1 MRSVDISKFIVEIN
15 EDESLDPSVVGSK
28 AAAVAELAKH
38 KIKVPPCFTIKSS
51 VFDDFIRPI
60 ADEITNILEKVETDN
75 ASSAFEAAESICE
88 ILASQELPVGLTE
101 SVKSRLI
108 STKTTMAVRSSATT
122 EDLKDASF
130 AGIYETFLDATTLE
144 SVLRRIRDV
153 WASYYTG
160 RAISYR
166 QQKGIAHQSG
176 SMAVLVMDL
185 IDAEAAGVMFTRDP
199 RDGSDH
205 ILINVALGLGEG
217 VVSGEAEAD
226 SFVLE
231 TRSMEITKR
240 NVIDKEWMFKPRTA
254 GTLKRV
260 RVPSEKRGSPAIK
273 DSTLTALAKT
283 AMEIKTATGS
293 HRDIEFALK
302 NDTIHILQSRPITAG
317 GNKKI
322 KFPVRWGDSIERKRH
337 WTIRGT
343 EPALPLHIDY
353 VLASAEAEKRSIAT
367 VGQYMGRR
375 NLKKIVN
382 GYIFTAEP
390 DYDSEVLESRLQKHH
405 DKGNEFLEKGTTLY
419 YAEVEPQLLINLD
432 NLDHIRPEDH
442 ATLPEHIA
450 NLKATTLT
458 AAEHQSNLHWQSW
471 GGFREK
477 GGLEK
482 LFTEITGRPAMDASS
497 LTMAID
503 HMTARLTRRLM
514 NLARLVKSNQWLI
527 KIFEN
532 RDYDT
537 LFARGNGVRP
547 SVSKFR
553 IRFRAMMKIWGCRNG
568 IGYGTAWKPTDPTW
582 NMKPEIPL
590 DVIGSFVRQDI
601 TEHMRLLR
609 NLKDKRKKAIES
621 VHAKIGGNKNLREAF
636 RAELFKAT
644 NYVKMMED
652 HNYLIEQRTFGEYRE
667 SINRT
672 GVALKRKKWIDA
684 VDDIFYLRLAELD
697 DAADSQDY
705 TSLKSIV
712 ARSKEAFKK
721 NSKLSPPESLGA
733 KPNKKDGTEN
743 VEKKSQG
750 LSSDGQILHG
760 EPSSPGSFT
769 GRARVVI
776 TRTSKP
782 PSVKKGDILITE
794 NTGPDWVPI
803 FPLIGALVLDGGDNF
818 QHASL
823 ICREYGIP
831 CVIKT
836 KQGTEA
842 IANGQIVKVDGS
854 NGVITLNPMT

>member
-15 EDESLDPSVVGSK
+15 ADESLDPSVVGGKS
-28 AAAVAELAKH
+28 AAVAELVRH
-38 KIKVPPCFTIKSS
+38 KITVPPCFTIKTN
-51 VFDDFIRPI
+51 VFDDFIRPV
-60 ADEITNILEKVETDN
+60 AGDITSILTKVEKAN
-75 ASSAFEAAESICE
+75 VSSAFEAADSISN
-88 ILASQELPVGLTE
+88 ILASQELPMGLTE

-108 STKTTMAVRSSATT
+108 SSGSTLAVRSSATT

-130 AGIYETFLDATTLE
+130 AGIYDTYLDGATGK
-144 SVLRRIRDV
+144 SVLKRIRDV
-153 WASYYTG
+153 WTSYYTG

-166 QQKGIAHQSG
+166 EQKGITHQTG

-199 RDGSDH
+199 RDGSDRV
-205 ILINVALGLGEG
+205 LINVALGLGEG
-217 VVSGEAEAD
+217 VVSGESEAD

-231 TRSMEITKR
+231 SSSLEIIKR
-240 NVIDKEWMFKPRTA
+240 NVIDKEWMVTSRNGGAPN
-254 GTLKRV
+254 RV
-260 RVPSEKRGSPAIK
+260 RIPSEKRGSPAVK
-273 DSTLTALAKT
+273 DSTLKTLAKT
-283 AMEIKTATGS
+283 AIEIKAITGS
-293 HRDIEFALK
+293 DRDIEFALK
-302 NDTIHILQSRPITAG
+302 NDAIHILQSRPITTAE
-317 GNKKI
+317 NKKM
-322 KFPVRWGDSIERKRH
+322 KFPVDWSDSVERNRH

-343 EPALPLHIDY
+343 QPAVPLHIDY
-353 VLASAEAEKRSIAT
+353 VLASAEAEKRSVAT

-390 DYDSEVLESRLQKHH
+390 EYDSEELESRLQKHH
-405 DKGNEFLEKGTTLY
+405 DRGNKFLEKGTTLY
-419 YAEVEPQLLINLD
+419 YAEVEPQLLKNLD
-432 NLDHIRPEDH
+432 DLDRIRPPND
-442 ATLPEHIA
+442 APIPDHIA
-450 NLKATTLT
+450 NLKATTLA

-482 LFTEITGRPAMDASS
+482 LFTEITGHRPIDATS

-514 NLARLVKSNQWLI
+514 NLAKLVKTDHWLI
-527 KIFEN
+527 KIFES
-532 RDYDT
+532 RDYDR

-547 SVSKFR
+547 SVTKFR

-590 DVIGSFVRQDI
+590 DVIGSFLKQNLE
-601 TEHMRLLR
+601 EHVKLLR
-609 NLKDKRKKAIES
+609 DLKRKRKRAIES
-621 VHAKIGGNKNLREAF
+621 VHAKIGNNKKLSVAF
-636 RAELFKAT
+636 KAELFKAT

-667 SINRT
+667 SINRA
-672 GVALKRKKWIDA
+672 GIALKRENLIDD

-697 DAADSQDY
+697 NAANTQDY
-705 TSLKSIV
+705 TSLRAMI
-712 ARSKEAFKK
+712 AQSKKAFNK
-721 NSKLSPPESLGA
+721 NSKLSPPEFLGT
-733 KPNKKDGTEN
+733 KPSKKDDD
-743 VEKKSQG
+743 EKIEKDSIG

-769 GRARVVI
+769 GKARVVI
-776 TRTSKP
+776 TRTSRP
-782 PSVKKGDILITE
+782 PSVKKGNILVTE

-803 FPLIGALVLDGGDNF
+803 FPLIGGLILDGGDNF

-823 ICREYGIP
+823 ICREYSIP

-836 KQGTEA
+836 KEGTKT
-842 IANGQIVKVDGS
+842 ISDGQIVKIDGS
-854 NGVITLNPMT
+854 KGLITLNPLT

>member
-1 MRSVDISKFIVEIN
+1 MQSHDISKFIVEIN
-15 EDESLDPSVVGSK
+15 TNESLDPSVVGSK
-28 AAAVAELAKH
+28 AAAVAELVKH
-38 KIKVPPCFTIKSS
+38 KIKIPPCFTVKTS
-51 VFDDFIRPI
+51 VFDDFIRPVTG
-60 ADEITNILEKVETDN
+60 EITTILKKVETTN
-75 ASSAFEAAESICE
+75 VSSAFEAAESIFE
-88 ILASQELPVGLTE
+88 ILASQELPIGLTE

-108 STKTTMAVRSSATT
+108 STESTMAVRSSATT

-130 AGIYETFLDATTLE
+130 AGIYDTFLDAATEE

-176 SMAVLVMDL
+176 SMAVLLMEL
-185 IDAEAAGVMFTRDP
+185 IDAEAAGVIFTRDP
-199 RDGSDH
+199 RDRSDH
-205 ILINVALGLGEG
+205 VLINVALGLGEG

-226 SFVLE
+226 SFILE
-231 TRSMEITKR
+231 ARSMEIIKR
-240 NVIDKEWMFKPRTA
+240 NVVDKEWMFMSRTT
-254 GTLKRV
+254 GTPKRV
-260 RVPSEKRGSPAIK
+260 RVPSVKRDSPAVT
-273 DSTLTALAKT
+273 DSTLKALATT
-283 AMEIKTATGS
+283 AMEIKNVTGS
-293 HRDIEFALK
+293 DRDIEFALK
-302 NDTIHILQSRPITAG
+302 TDTIHILQSRPITAG
-317 GNKKI
+317 GNIKI
-322 KFPVRWGDSIERKRH
+322 NFPVKWADSTERKRH
-337 WTIRGT
+337 WTIRGS

-353 VLASAEAEKRSIAT
+353 VLAAAEAEKRSVAT

-390 DYDSEVLESRLQKHH
+390 DYDSEVLESLLQKHH
-405 DKGNEFLEKGTTLY
+405 DKGNKFLEKGTTLY
-419 YAEVEPQLLINLD
+419 YAEVEPQLLINLND
-432 NLDHIRPEDH
+432 LDRIRPKDH
-442 ATLPEHIA
+442 AALPDHIA
-450 NLKATTLT
+450 NLKATTLA

-482 LFTEITGRPAMDASS
+482 LFTKITGRPAMDASS
-497 LTMAID
+497 LTIAID

-514 NLARLVKSNQWLI
+514 RLAQLVKSDQWLI

-537 LFARGNGVRP
+537 LFAQENGIRP
-547 SVSKFR
+547 SVTKFR
-553 IRFRAMMKIWGCRNG
+553 IRFQAMMKIWGCRNG

-590 DVIGSFVRQDI
+590 DIIGSFVRQDLA
-601 TEHMRLLR
+601 EHMRLMR
-609 NLKDKRKKAIES
+609 NLKRKRKRAIES
-621 VHAKIGGNKNLREAF
+621 VHAKIDSNKTLRKAF

-672 GVALKRKKWIDA
+672 GVALKRKKWIDD
-684 VDDIFYLRLAELD
+684 VNDIFYLRIADLEN
-697 DAADSQDY
+697 AADSQDY
-705 TSLKSIV
+705 ASLKSIV
-712 ARSKEAFKK
+712 IGAKETFKK
-721 NSKLSPPESLGA
+721 NSSLSPPEFLGTE
-733 KPNKKDGTEN
+733 PNKKDDTPQ
-743 VEKKSQG
+743 VEKESQG
-750 LSSDGQILHG
+750 LSSDGQILYG
-760 EPSSPGSFT
+760 EPSSAGSFT

-836 KQGTEA
+836 KEGTEA
-842 IANGQIVKVDGS
+842 ITNGQIIKVDGS

>member
-1 MRSVDISKFIVEIN
+1 MRSVDISKFVVEIN
-15 EDESLDPSVVGSK
+15 TDESLDPSVVGSK
-28 AAAVAELAKH
+28 AAAVAELFRH
-38 KIKVPPCFTIKSS
+38 KIKVPSCFTIKTS
-51 VFDDFIRPI
+51 VFDDFIRPVTG
-60 ADEITNILEKVETDN
+60 EITTILKKVETDSV
-75 ASSAFEAAESICE
+75 SSACEAAESISE

-108 STKTTMAVRSSATT
+108 STKSTLAVRSSATT

-130 AGIYETFLDATTLE
+130 AGIYDSFLDATTLE

-153 WASYYTG
+153 WTSYYTG

-205 ILINVALGLGEG
+205 VLINVALGLGEG

-231 TRSMEITKR
+231 ARSMKIIKR
-240 NVIDKEWMFKPRTA
+240 NVIDKEWMFMSRTA

-260 RVPSEKRGSPAIK
+260 RVPSEKRGSPSVT
-273 DSTLTALAKT
+273 DSTLKALATT
-283 AMEIKTATGS
+283 AMEIKIATGS
-293 HRDIEFALK
+293 DRDIEFAVK
-302 NDTIHILQSRPITAG
+302 ADTIHILQSRPITAG
-317 GNKKI
+317 GNKKFD
-322 KFPVRWGDSIERKRH
+322 FPVRWADSVERKRH
-337 WTIRGT
+337 WTLRGT

-353 VLASAEAEKRSIAT
+353 VLASAEAEKRSVAT

-390 DYDSEVLESRLQKHH
+390 DYDSEALESLLQKHH
-405 DKGNEFLEKGTTLY
+405 DKGNQFLEKGTTLY
-419 YAEVEPQLLINLD
+419 YAEVEPQLVVNLEE
-432 NLDHIRPEDH
+432 LDRIRPKDD
-442 ATLPEHIA
+442 ATLIEHIA
-450 NLKATTLT
+450 NLKATTLA

-482 LFTEITGRPAMDASS
+482 LFAEITGRPVMDASC

-514 NLARLVKSNQWLI
+514 SLAKLVKSDQWLI

-532 RDYDT
+532 RDYDA
-537 LFARGNGVRP
+537 LFAHGNGIR
-547 SVSKFR
+547 SSLTKFR

-590 DVIGSFVRQDI
+590 DIIGSFVRQDLDK
-601 TEHMRLLR
+601 HLRSLR
-609 NLKDKRKKAIES
+609 NLKRKRKRAIES
-621 VHAKIGGNKNLREAF
+621 VHAKIGSKENLRKAF
-636 RAELFKAT
+636 IAELFKAT
-644 NYVKMMED
+644 YYVKMMED

-667 SINRT
+667 SINRI
-672 GVALKRKKWIDA
+672 GVALKDQKWIDD
-684 VDDIFYLRLAELD
+684 VNDIFYLRLADLD
-697 DAADSQDY
+697 KAADSQDY

-712 ARSKEAFKK
+712 IAAKETFKK
-721 NSKLSPPESLGA
+721 NSSLSPPEFLGT
-733 KPNKKDGTEN
+733 KPNKKDDPRQ
-743 VEKKSQG
+743 VEKESLG
-750 LSSDGQILHG
+750 LSSDGQTLHG
-760 EPSSPGSFT
+760 EPSSSGSFT

-836 KQGTEA
+836 KEGTEA
-842 IANGQIVKVDGS
+842 IADGQIIKVDGS
-854 NGVITLNPMT
+854 NGLITLNPMA